1 MLPYFDEIFGNAS
14 SNHVYGK
21 QAKQAVDNAREN
33 VAKIINAKAKEIVFT
48 SGATEAIN
56 LGIKGFEACGH
67 TYASKSFVKP
77 RTLGKFHGR

>member
-14 SNHVYGK
+14 SNHVFGK
-21 QAKQAVDNAREN
+21 QAKQAVDNAREH

-56 LGIKGFEACGH
+56 LGIKGYIHSYLMLYER
-67 TYASKSFVKP
+67 K
-77 RTLGKFHGR
+77 